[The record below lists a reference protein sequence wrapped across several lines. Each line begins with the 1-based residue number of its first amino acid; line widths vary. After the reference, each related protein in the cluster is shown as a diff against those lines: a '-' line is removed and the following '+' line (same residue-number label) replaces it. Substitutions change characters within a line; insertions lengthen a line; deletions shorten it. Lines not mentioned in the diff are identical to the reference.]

1 MRRRIA
7 IFGPPGIGKSTL
19 IKLAIKRGIKAFDFE
34 DFPEEEVLKHAKKI
48 FKKVSGGIVLYGAA
62 GLQPYDFP
70 QDVELVLVLL
80 PKIVYLERVKKR
92 DTANPAKA
100 GQNHLEWYDG
110 YTNTKNRYHKVISET
125 GSPNEV
131 LDKILEDL

>member
-1 MRRRIA
+1 MKRRIA
-7 IFGPPGIGKSTL
+7 IFGPPGVGKSTL

-34 DFPEEEVLKHAKKI
+34 DFPEEETLRRVKEI
-48 FKKVSGGIVLYGAA
+48 FKKVPDDIVLYGAA
-62 GLQPYDFP
+62 GLQTYDFP
-70 QDVELVLVLL
+70 QDVELVLVLP
-80 PKIVYLERVKKR
+80 PKDIYLERIKER
-92 DTANPAKA
+92 DTVNPAKV

-110 YTNTKNRYHKVISET
+110 YTSTKNRYHKVISET